1 MVMDHS
7 SKFTAWPV
15 CAEVTS
21 YIKDK
26 TKLLVMYGEAT
37 VVFDD
42 GSAAFFLPGSPYEL
56 HSCALHVTLSTPL
69 CHTIHITQHHMATK
83 RLHADSTLFNF
94 FLPEWR
100 LKYYQNSQDIY
111 L

>member
-42 GSAAFFLPGSPYEL
+42 GSAASFFAWFAARTAQLYTPCNSIDTIVSHDSYYAAPYGNQAIACGQ
-56 HSCALHVTLSTPL
+56 HSVQLLFAG
-69 CHTIHITQHHMATK
+69 MAT
-83 RLHADSTLFNF
+83 
-94 FLPEWR
+94 
-100 LKYYQNSQDIY
+100 
-111 L
+111 